1 MKQIPRPNA
10 AVWRSI
16 AICTTAGLV
25 IIIDNQYAPTE
36 PVQANGYQYSK
47 VDQHCISAIDRTASI
62 PQDIAA
68 QVRALPAFTP
78 VQQVIA
84 QTGPRVYCEIAPKS
98 IRTPNGPIFGNVYV
112 LPIEGTSEAV
122 IGYVDEFGQW
132 LGSEVWNLAPDRM
145 PTPEQR
151 SIDYFL
157 QPGNVDRSI
166 LPYDRRNLPA
176 QPDQQPAQP
185 AQPPECR

>member
-16 AICTTAGLV
+16 AICTAAGV
-25 IIIDNQYAPTE
+25 IIVIDNQYTPTE
-36 PVQANGYQYSK
+36 PVQADDYAYSK

-68 QVRALPAFTP
+68 QIRAIPAFTP

-84 QTGPRVYCEIAPKS
+84 QTGPRVYCEVAPKS
-98 IRTPNGPIFGNVYV
+98 IRTPNGSIFGNVYV
-112 LPIEGTSEAV
+112 LPIAGTSSGL

-132 LGSEVWNLAPDRM
+132 LGSEIWNLAPDRQ
-145 PTPEQR
+145 PTVEER
-151 SIDYFL
+151 TIDYYL
-157 QPGNVDRSI
+157 QPGNVDYSV

-176 QPDQQPAQP
+176 QPDQQPVQQAQ
-185 AQPPECR
+185 APECR